1 MIANQI
7 TEITDQM
14 LAEFQPNFRKKKT
27 PRGNYEEFLEA
38 NGAKKVSTKKS
49 TNRGSS
55 APISFIDP
63 VEEIKRAQAE
73 KAQYE
78 ASLRA
83 ETVVSEPASDYQ
95 APTEPISAD
104 QTSVESALEE
114 SPTEPNTDPRV
125 GAEVSASDVPSSALR
140 ITKLYVRL
148 VDASNRQK
156 LTNLRQICQNYPGK
170 QSIILVLGEN
180 DQKTAIKLPFQVTLS
195 EQLMTNLK
203 QEFAEQDLVLR

>member
-1 MIANQI
+1 
-7 TEITDQM
+7 M

-38 NGAKKVSTKKS
+38 NGAKKIGAKK
-49 TNRGSS
+49 TPGRGSG

-73 KAQYE
+73 KAKYE
-78 ASLRA
+78 ASLQTDSA
-83 ETVVSEPASDYQ
+83 VNEPAPKYQTQKTQVESVSETVKSGAEPETSPEAEI
-95 APTEPISAD
+95 AP
-104 QTSVESALEE
+104 
-114 SPTEPNTDPRV
+114 SPTENELAPH
-125 GAEVSASDVPSSALR
+125 

-195 EQLMTNLK
+195 DQLMTSLK

>member
-7 TEITDQM
+7 TEITDQI

-49 TNRGSS
+49 TNHGSS

-73 KAQYE
+73 KAKYE

-83 ETVVSEPASDYQ
+83 DTVVSELASDYQ
-95 APTEPISAD
+95 APTEPK
-104 QTSVESALEE
+104 
-114 SPTEPNTDPRV
+114 
-125 GAEVSASDVPSSALR
+125 

-148 VDASNRQK
+148 IDASNRQK

-195 EQLMTNLK
+195 DQLMTNLK